1 MDTQI
6 FFYLA
11 LGSFIIA
18 ILVLLVQSLKSVLIK
33 YRRNKTTNIEEQIEI
48 DTELEKF
55 QKPRHTPEPPKRQN
69 ITAQM
74 SYSYVQYK
82 NPARVQLGYNNIAE
96 VQSVSNRT
104 ILLERKTQVN
114 NYTSVIWISL
124 AVVIIAVIYIL
135 VRRLIKKQ
143 NNQ

>member
-1 MDTQI
+1 
-6 FFYLA
+6 
-11 LGSFIIA
+11 
-18 ILVLLVQSLKSVLIK
+18 
-33 YRRNKTTNIEEQIEI
+33 
-48 DTELEKF
+48 
-55 QKPRHTPEPPKRQN
+55 
-69 ITAQM
+69 M
-74 SYSYVQYK
+74 SYSYAQYK